1 MPMKAIDI
9 INKRQELW
17 KSHQNI
23 DQDKMY
29 VGAAADYIISE
40 NGASIR
46 QEIKDNPEYLIE
58 MAFCIVDKNQQTVP
72 FFINKVQ
79 WKFLKTLNQAIKD
92 FKIGK
97 RLHLKFLILK
107 GRQQGFTSIITA
119 YQLACSITQKNFAGF
134 TLADNSDNTITI
146 FTDKAKYPFDNLP
159 DALQPS
165 IKYNNRKEF
174 HFEALNSRWRVAT
187 AGSKDVGRSKTLN
200 FFHGSEAAFWERL
213 REILTGLNPALT
225 KDSIQVLES
234 TANGFNEFKE
244 LWDSDNNWEG
254 LFYEWWET
262 DEYRQSFESDRHE
275 QEFKQN
281 VLAAKKGVKD
291 AHSQMWAFFRCK
303 WLIEDVGLD
312 WSQVYWYYNQWK
324 DYKEDIKQEY
334 PCTPE
339 ESFLATGKPIFDIE
353 QVTQRKKITDDRQPI
368 KVGRFTYEYVA
379 EKIIDQSIKWVDDD
393 SGPIALYEDVK
404 TNYPYVIGGD
414 TSGEGSDFF
423 ASHVLDNTTGN
434 QVAVVHHQYDED
446 LYAKQMYCL
455 GRYYNTALIGIEVNF
470 STYPNMEL
478 SRLGYPKMYVREV
491 PDTFT
496 GQVQKKFGFRTT
508 TITRPAII
516 ANLVEVV
523 RDHIELINDSRTLGE
538 MITFIKNENGKPEA
552 QEGKHDD
559 LIISLAIAHGIRDQQ
574 AYTVSTAAK
583 FDISKLSKDL
593 QDDYWKAPSDMR
605 NYLLKKWG
613 LIK

>member
-1 MPMKAIDI
+1 MPMNAQDI
-9 INKRQELW
+9 INKRHDLW
-17 KSHQNI
+17 NGSI
-23 DQDKMY
+23 DEDKVFLEAFAEY
-29 VGAAADYIISE
+29 LLSDPGAT
-40 NGASIR
+40 IR
-46 QEIKDNPEYLIE
+46 EEIKNNPEYLIE

-79 WKFLKTLNQAIKD
+79 RRFLKTLNQAIKD
-92 FKIGK
+92 FKFGK
-97 RLHLKFLILK
+97 RLSLKFLILK

-119 YQLACSITQKNFAGF
+119 YQLACSIIQKNFAGF
-134 TLADNSDNTITI
+134 TLADDAENTLTI
-146 FTDKAKYPFDNLP
+146 FTDKAKYAYDNLP
-159 DALQPS
+159 EALKPTE
-165 IKYNNRKEF
+165 KYNNRREF
-174 HFEALNSRWRVAT
+174 HFDNLNSRWRVAT
-187 AGSKDVGRSKTLN
+187 AGGKGVGRSKTLN
-200 FFHGSEAAFWERL
+200 FFHGSEVAFWDDL
-213 REILTGLNPALT
+213 RGILTGLNPALT
-225 KDSIQVLES
+225 KDSIQCLES

-244 LWDSDNNWEG
+244 LWDDDNNWEN

-262 DEYRQSFESDRHE
+262 DEYRQTFESDSRKTEFVDKVTHSLPGTNDANRE
-275 QEFKQN
+275 Q
-281 VLAAKKGVKD
+281 
-291 AHSQMWAFFRCK
+291 WAFYRCK
-303 WLIEDVGLD
+303 WLVETIGLD
-312 WSQVYWYYNQWK
+312 WNQVYWYYNQWK

-334 PCTPE
+334 PCTAE
-339 ESFLATGKPIFDIE
+339 ESFLATGKPVFDIE
-353 QVTQRKKITDDRQPI
+353 QVTQRKKIADERNPI
-368 KVGRFTYEYVA
+368 KVGLFKYEYFNEQIVNP
-379 EKIIDQSIKWVDDD
+379 SIKWVDDEN
-393 SGPIALYEDVK
+393 GPIAIYEDVK

-455 GRYYNTALIGIEVNF
+455 GKYYNTALIGIEVNF

-478 SRLGYPKMYVREV
+478 SRLGYPKIYVREV

-523 RDHIELINDSRTLGE
+523 RDHIELINDSKTLAE

-559 LIISLAIAHGIRDQQ
+559 LIISLAIAHAIRDQQ
-574 AYTVSTAAK
+574 SYAVDTAQK
-583 FDISKLSKDL
+583 FDISKLPKDL
-593 QDDYWKAPSDMR
+593 QEDYWSASADMR
-605 NYLLKKWG
+605 AYLLKKWG
-613 LIK
+613 VIK

>member
-1 MPMKAIDI
+1 MNSLDI
-9 INKRQELW
+9 IKKRQELW
-17 KSHQNI
+17 NGNVE
-23 DQDKMY
+23 DDKAFLIS
-29 VGAAADYIISE
+29 VTEYILSDKGEI
-40 NGASIR
+40 IR

-79 WKFLKTLNQAIKD
+79 RKFLKTLNQAIRD
-92 FKIGK
+92 FRAGK

-134 TLADNSDNTITI
+134 TLADDGDNTTTI
-146 FTDKAKYPFDNLP
+146 FTDKAKYAYDNLP
-159 DALQPS
+159 DGLKPTE
-165 IKYNNRKEF
+165 KYNNRKEF

-187 AGSKDVGRSKTLN
+187 AGGKGVGRSKTLN
-200 FFHGSEAAFWERL
+200 FFHGSEVAFWDNL

-244 LWDSDNNWEG
+244 LWDADNNWED

-262 DEYRQSFESDRHE
+262 AEYRQSFESDQHE
-275 QEFKQN
+275 KTFKDKVQN
-281 VLAAKKGVKD
+281 ATPGTTD
-291 AHSQMWAFFRCK
+291 AHSERWAFYRCK
-303 WLIEDVGLD
+303 WLLETIRLD
-312 WSQVYWYYNQWK
+312 WNQIYWYYGQWK
-324 DYKEDIKQEY
+324 DYREDIKQEY

-339 ESFLATGKPIFDIE
+339 ESFLATGKPVFDIE
-353 QVTQRKKITDDRQPI
+353 QVTQRKKITDARKPV
-368 KVGRFTYEYVA
+368 KVGLFTYEYVG
-379 EKIIDQSIKWVDDD
+379 EKVVDKSIKWVEDE
-393 SGPIALYEDVK
+393 SGPIVIYEDVK
-404 TNYPYVIGGD
+404 KNYPYVIGGD
-414 TSGEGSDFF
+414 TSGDGSDFF

-455 GRYYNTALIGIEVNF
+455 GKYYNTALIGIEVNF

-478 SRLGYPKMYVREV
+478 SRLNYPKLYVREV

-516 ANLVEVV
+516 ANLVEIV
-523 RDHIELINDSRTLGE
+523 RDHIELVNDSKTLSE
-538 MITFIKNENGKPEA
+538 MITFIKNERGKPEA

-559 LIISLAIAHGIRDQQ
+559 LIISFAIAHGIRDQQ
-574 AYTVSTAAK
+574 SYTVATAQK
-583 FDISKLSKDL
+583 FDISKLPKDL
-593 QDDYWKAPSDMR
+593 QEDYWAAPADMR
-605 NYLLKKWG
+605 AYLLKKWG
-613 LIK
+613 VIK